1 MPQKQFVIY
10 SFYFPGNSTD
20 ENSAIYGMDG
30 LNGTQI
36 YFMIYLLGGLCGVIL
51 CTVILGFSIA
61 MFLWSKKLKKKREN
75 ELSGVLSSFWV
86 RPLYLFHLLN
96 YSASYCITS
105 PTYILLL
112 IFVVAQFIAPP
123 ENDLPAANMTD
134 FSIDIESTSPDIFN
148 YDTPPPSYD
157 QVIRARGESNPSN
170 IHRVQIDSIS
180 KFGKINESRKLSRN
194 FRFLTCHLY

>member
-1 MPQKQFVIY
+1 M
-10 SFYFPGNSTD
+10 
-20 ENSAIYGMDG
+20 
-30 LNGTQI
+30 
-36 YFMIYLLGGLCGVIL
+36 
-51 CTVILGFSIA
+51 
-61 MFLWSKKLKKKREN
+61 
-75 ELSGVLSSFWV
+75 
-86 RPLYLFHLLN
+86 
-96 YSASYCITS
+96 
-105 PTYILLL
+105 

-194 FRFLTCHLY
+194 LISHLPSLLIYKYYILLDTTDVNVSDQGIEVQNHIAHGTRNQMQFSSHSTTEEPLSAGLESRNVCEIWFLPEELQAPELGTLVPFPPGLRHSYDVV